1 MLPISAS
8 LQKLWKSKRCSIN
21 LWRNSSASKPQRRKR
36 WVKGTDNYQANQNV
50 FYTVKQVQQQ
60 SGGESLPDFSVP
72 VLPRTAQEWKLG
84 ADLILYRFLG
94 YSLVQR
100 SLYGPE
106 EYGRGIF
113 LLRRMAGSI
122 KGYMAAT
129 ESLNGRRAMEVIW
142 WASTETSTLICSL
155 ANVIAQE

>member
-1 MLPISAS
+1 MAFPSW
-8 LQKLWKSKRCSIN
+8 KLIDENSYRQDFYLFGSRWLNGYGKMKINHRSFNLSRKSP
-21 LWRNSSASKPQRRKR
+21 ASKPQRRKR

-113 LLRRMAGSI
+113 LLRRIS
-122 KGYMAAT
+122 
-129 ESLNGRRAMEVIW
+129 NRF
-142 WASTETSTLICSL
+142 
-155 ANVIAQE
+155 

>member
-1 MLPISAS
+1 MIYARRNWTRSQVSGMEPEAVPEAPVPEEPVSAP
-8 LQKLWKSKRCSIN
+8 
-21 LWRNSSASKPQRRKR
+21 A
-36 WVKGTDNYQANQNV
+36 A
-50 FYTVKQVQQQ
+50 

-113 LLRRMAGSI
+113 LLRRIS
-122 KGYMAAT
+122 
-129 ESLNGRRAMEVIW
+129 NRF
-142 WASTETSTLICSL
+142 
-155 ANVIAQE
+155 